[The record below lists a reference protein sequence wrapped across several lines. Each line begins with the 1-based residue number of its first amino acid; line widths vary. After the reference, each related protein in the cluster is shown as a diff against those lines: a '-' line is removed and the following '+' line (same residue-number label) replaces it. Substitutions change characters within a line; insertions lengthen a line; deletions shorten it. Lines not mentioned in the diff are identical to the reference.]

1 MTFIIYQGKLLHKVC
16 RLIWRIFWSC
26 WRRWVSRWLGMGI
39 WRYRLRLRMIRALIG
54 MIVILIILWSEL
66 IRSLSKICIIRNP
79 RRRKRRGQWGYIL
92 IEGKKI
98 DQEYRIR
105 KISKGGNL
113 IVLMRKTFP
122 FLLSIIPL
130 RKRWKRKRNSHEC
143 LKINQTN
150 KRKKSRKKQRELQL
164 PSEKVKNHKYNIQ
177 KNNSLI
183 LIYKLRIKGGLVFFK
198 ECKKYTI

>member
-1 MTFIIYQGKLLHKVC
+1 
-16 RLIWRIFWSC
+16 
-26 WRRWVSRWLGMGI
+26 
-39 WRYRLRLRMIRALIG
+39 

-66 IRSLSKICIIRNP
+66 IRSLSRICIIRNP

-150 KRKKSRKKQRELQL
+150 KRKKSRKRQRELQL

-198 ECKKYTI
+198 ECKKYAI